1 VQYLETAILHP
12 VLNRRLANIGFHIPP
27 DYAKGLVS
35 NEVAAQVSTRTRLI
49 DNPEY
54 YLPML
59 SLFFTEMTMWDIF
72 PQSELRS
79 RLDFPQAWELTTEI
93 LRGTQG
99 IASASP
105 RLCMEMA
112 INTVKTIDNFLVQ
125 VHHLEKELYF
135 NRILFPPPPFD
146 ENSAESPANKTFYL
160 QLRSLS
166 TESWELEIV
175 MLSNGSPCWS
185 DGPLLV
191 DMVQDRLTLIRTKLQ
206 SLNGKDFADFCER
219 FLTTAV

>member
-1 VQYLETAILHP
+1 
-12 VLNRRLANIGFHIPP
+12 
-27 DYAKGLVS
+27 
-35 NEVAAQVSTRTRLI
+35 
-49 DNPEY
+49 
-54 YLPML
+54 
-59 SLFFTEMTMWDIF
+59 
-72 PQSELRS
+72 
-79 RLDFPQAWELTTEI
+79 
-93 LRGTQG
+93 
-99 IASASP
+99 
-105 RLCMEMA
+105 MEMA

-125 VHHLEKELYF
+125 VHHLEKERYL

-146 ENSAESPANKTFYL
+146 ENSAESPANKTFYI

-166 TESWELEIV
+166 TESWELEVV
-175 MLSNGSPCWS
+175 MLSNGSFCWS